1 MAQFEIKDG
10 IAIIPEGT
18 TEIGVRAFEN
28 SDVRRV
34 VIPDSVK
41 QIGVRAFENSDV
53 RHVVIPDSV
62 EKIDNLAFYRCKSL
76 ESVTLPKG
84 LKTIPYSC
92 FDECISLQELLD
104 LVNP

>member
-34 VIPDSVK
+34 VIPDSV
-41 QIGVRAFENSDV
+41 
-53 RHVVIPDSV
+53 

-92 FDECISLQELLD
+92 FDCCESLKEVVIPEGITKIEENAFLGTLA
-104 LVNP
+104 NFRGIM

>member
-34 VIPDSVK
+34 VIPDSVEK
-41 QIGVRAFENSDV
+41 IGSRAF
-53 RHVVIPDSV
+53 
-62 EKIDNLAFYRCKSL
+62 DNCKSL

-84 LKTIPYSC
+84 LKTIPYAC
-92 FDECISLQELLD
+92 FD
-104 LVNP
+104 

>member
-18 TEIGVRAFEN
+18 TEIEVRAFEN

-41 QIGVRAFENSDV
+41 KIG
-53 RHVVIPDSV
+53 
-62 EKIDNLAFYRCKSL
+62 NLAFYRCKSL
-76 ESVTLPKG
+76 ESGLFLKG
-84 LKTIPYSC
+84 
-92 FDECISLQELLD
+92 
-104 LVNP
+104 